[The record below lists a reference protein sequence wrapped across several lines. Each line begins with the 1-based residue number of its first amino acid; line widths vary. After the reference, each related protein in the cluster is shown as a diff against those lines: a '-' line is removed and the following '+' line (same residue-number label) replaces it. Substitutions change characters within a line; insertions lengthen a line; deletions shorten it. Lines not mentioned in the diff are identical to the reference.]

1 MKLKLPPALSGGQAG
16 RGPGFGNSTLE
27 YAANGRY
34 IFPMAD
40 QLRFAGTVVRVE
52 ADGFGIIKFD
62 QPIGRSGNTIG
73 IFSSSTSSS
82 LPFNSLRPGVHVAG
96 TAEADERDAAAIRTI
111 TLP

>member
-73 IFSSSTSSS
+73 IFSVPLARRCRST
-82 LPFNSLRPGVHVAG
+82 LFDLVFMWQVQQKPMNAMLQP
-96 TAEADERDAAAIRTI
+96 
-111 TLP
+111 